1 MRRDWF
7 SIGIFVFAVV
17 FFVAGLV
24 FIRWPDFQ
32 HKAEV
37 SRVLNAPSVL
47 DLRLTMQYD
56 KPPIY
61 QEQYTFKNDN
71 GISSAIYRVQGYSGK
86 VVTIELPPDKT
97 FAVTFLFQKVVLD
110 GIWKL
115 TNKPPVGNTNVQ
127 YTLYIHQVADGRQGS
142 RTITFTDPRYWAVT
156 AGRQFEMHLSKHGP
170 IPNLLKLKSTSVA
183 DPRFLAIVDDID
195 HFGPPTFREKVVQAT
210 QMVERSH

>member
-37 SRVLNAPSVL
+37 SRVLNRPSVL
-47 DLRLTMQYD
+47 DLRLTMQFD

-61 QEQYTFKNDN
+61 QEQYTFRNDN
-71 GISSAIYRVQGYSGK
+71 GISTALYRVQGYSGK

-97 FAVTFLFQKVVLD
+97 FAVTFLFQKVVMD

-115 TNKPPVGNTNVQ
+115 TNKPPIGNTSVH
-127 YTLYIHQVADGRQGS
+127 YTLYIHQVADGKQGS
-142 RTITFTDPRYWAVT
+142 RTITFTDPSYWAVT
-156 AGRQFEMHLSKHGP
+156 AGRQYEMHLSKSGP
-170 IPNLLKLKSTSVA
+170 IPDLLKLKSTSEA
-183 DPRFLAIVDDID
+183 DPRFVAIVRDIRT
-195 HFGPPTFREKVVQAT
+195 FGPPTFRSKVVQAT
-210 QMVERSH
+210 AMVRASR